1 MRLLETVSPRKRRR
15 KTWGETKSAAFQ
27 DYLVKARSEPS
38 LGETLHCFRSV
49 ASLVDR
55 NLWEDDRQGQC
66 PLTYQTEV
74 EAALSQKARHHQQ
87 RGQEHLNT
95 WRETLAYKVD
105 HELKEG
111 RWLTVL

>member
-1 MRLLETVSPRKRRR
+1 MYPPGSGALVRLLETGSPGKRRR

-38 LGETLHCFRSV
+38 LGETFHCFRSV

-66 PLTYQTEV
+66 PLTYRTEV
-74 EAALSQKARHHQQ
+74 EAALSQKGMPSPTERAGTSQ
-87 RGQEHLNT
+87 HLKG
-95 WRETLAYKVD
+95 AFGV
-105 HELKEG
+105 
-111 RWLTVL
+111 